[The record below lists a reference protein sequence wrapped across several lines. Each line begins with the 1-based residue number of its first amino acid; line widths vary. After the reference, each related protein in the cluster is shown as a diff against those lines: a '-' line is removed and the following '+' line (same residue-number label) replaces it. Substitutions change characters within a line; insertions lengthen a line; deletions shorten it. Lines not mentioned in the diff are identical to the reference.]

1 MSVPNPQ
8 DIKSEVRR
16 IIAERLDIAESRVT
30 PNAHLIDDLGADSLG
45 LVELVLAFEEAFDVD
60 ISDDDAERI
69 RKVKDVYRYVDRALA
84 DRSLSSHPPL

>member
-1 MSVPNPQ
+1 MSLPEPQ
-8 DIKSEVRR
+8 DIKSDVRR

-30 PNAHLIDDLGADSLG
+30 ENAHFIDDLGADSLG

-69 RKVKDVYRYVDRALA
+69 HKVKDVYHYVDRALA
-84 DRSLSSHPPL
+84 RGTMSSHPPS

>member
-1 MSVPNPQ
+1 VPKPQ

-16 IIAERLDIAESRVT
+16 IIAERLAIEESRIT
-30 PNAHLIDDLGADSLG
+30 PNAHFIDDLGADSLG
-45 LVELVLAFEEAFDVD
+45 LVELVLAFEEAFDID

-84 DRSLSSHPPL
+84 AGMISSHPPL